1 MLELRGVT
9 KAFPGVVAND
19 GISLEIAD
27 GQVHAI
33 LGENGAGKSTLTK
46 IIYGFHQPDSG
57 SICFNGREVRFRSP
71 ADSRRMGIG
80 MVFQDFSLIP
90 SMSVLDN
97 VALFMPDQPVLLR
110 RAELRRRIVD
120 LAERYGL
127 RIDPGLTVA
136 QLSMGERQKVE
147 LIKLLVAGADLLIFD
162 EPTSV
167 LAPQEVDN
175 LFRIFEELTA
185 QGHGVVFIT
194 HKVREAVAAA
204 HVVTVLRRGKIAG
217 SVSRPALDEPSLVSL
232 MLGGVTPGPVP
243 RNRTPPARGDAAL
256 EFEQVWST
264 DAAAGRGLR
273 GADFRA
279 YAGEILGVAGV
290 AGNGQQELGE
300 TMLGLE
306 PYRGRIRL
314 FGEDIAGWSP
324 ADLRNAGVG
333 YIPEDAL
340 GMALVPG
347 MSVDENLVLGDPER
361 SGPFWMDWD
370 RIRTWLDQEKSG
382 LPVPNTPGHARVE
395 HLSGGNVQRVL
406 LAREMGRSPTVLL
419 ACYPARGL
427 DVATATLVRRLLLE
441 QRDAGGTVVLVSED
455 LDELLNLSDRIVV
468 LREGRT
474 VGEFQPDDTSTQEI
488 GLSMTTQ

>member
-46 IIYGFHQPDSG
+46 IIYGFYQPDSG
-57 SICFNGREVRFRSP
+57 SICFNGQEVRFRSP

-97 VALFMPDQPVLLR
+97 VALFMPDQPALLR

-120 LAERYGL
+120 LSERYGL

-204 HVVTVLRRGKIAG
+204 HVVTVLRQGKIAG
-217 SVSRPALDEPSLVSL
+217 SVS
-232 MLGGVTPGPVP
+232 TP
-243 RNRTPPARGDAAL
+243 R
-256 EFEQVWST
+256 ST
-264 DAAAGRGLR
+264 SRHWC
-273 GADFRA
+273 
-279 YAGEILGVAGV
+279 
-290 AGNGQQELGE
+290 
-300 TMLGLE
+300 
-306 PYRGRIRL
+306 P
-314 FGEDIAGWSP
+314 
-324 ADLRNAGVG
+324 
-333 YIPEDAL
+333 
-340 GMALVPG
+340 
-347 MSVDENLVLGDPER
+347 
-361 SGPFWMDWD
+361 
-370 RIRTWLDQEKSG
+370 
-382 LPVPNTPGHARVE
+382 
-395 HLSGGNVQRVL
+395 
-406 LAREMGRSPTVLL
+406 
-419 ACYPARGL
+419 
-427 DVATATLVRRLLLE
+427 
-441 QRDAGGTVVLVSED
+441 
-455 LDELLNLSDRIVV
+455 
-468 LREGRT
+468 
-474 VGEFQPDDTSTQEI
+474 
-488 GLSMTTQ
+488 

>member
-46 IIYGFHQPDSG
+46 IIYGFYQPDSG

-71 ADSRRMGIG
+71 VDSRRMGIG

-120 LAERYGL
+120 LSERYGL

-175 LFRIFEELTA
+175 LFRIFEELTT

-204 HVVTVLRRGKIAG
+204 HVVTVLRQGKIAG
-217 SVSRPALDEPSLVSL
+217 SVSTPALDESSLVSL
-232 MLGGVTPGPVP
+232 MLGSVTPVP
-243 RNRTPPARGDAAL
+243 LLRNRTPPAPGDLAL

-273 GADFRA
+273 GVDFRA

-290 AGNGQQELGE
+290 AGNGQQELGGNAAWVGTLSWPHPPVRGGYRRLVASRSSE
-300 TMLGLE
+300 
-306 PYRGRIRL
+306 RGRRVYTGRCHGHGSGARHERRRKPC
-314 FGEDIAGWSP
+314 FGGPETFWPLLDGLGPDSDLVGPREVRVTGTQHPRPCQSGTSLRRQRPKGAAGTGNGPKSNGPVGLLSGKGLGRGHCDAGP
-324 ADLRNAGVG
+324 AAPAGAARCRRNGGAGVG
-333 YIPEDAL
+333 R
-340 GMALVPG
+340 PG
-347 MSVDENLVLGDPER
+347 
-361 SGPFWMDWD
+361 
-370 RIRTWLDQEKSG
+370 
-382 LPVPNTPGHARVE
+382 
-395 HLSGGNVQRVL
+395 
-406 LAREMGRSPTVLL
+406 
-419 ACYPARGL
+419 
-427 DVATATLVRRLLLE
+427 
-441 QRDAGGTVVLVSED
+441 
-455 LDELLNLSDRIVV
+455 
-468 LREGRT
+468 
-474 VGEFQPDDTSTQEI
+474 
-488 GLSMTTQ
+488 

>member
-27 GQVHAI
+27 GQVHAV

-46 IIYGFHQPDSG
+46 IIYGFYQPDSG

-97 VALFMPDQPVLLR
+97 VALFMPDQPALLR

-120 LAERYGL
+120 LSERYGL

-204 HVVTVLRRGKIAG
+204 HVVTVLRQGKIAG
-217 SVSRPALDEPSLVSL
+217 SVSRPALDESSLVSL
-232 MLGGVTPGPVP
+232 MLGGVTPGPLL
-243 RNRTPPARGDAAL
+243 RNRTPPARGDVAL

-273 GADFRA
+273 APTSAPTPAKFWVWPALLETASRSWGKRC
-279 YAGEILGVAGV
+279 LGWNPIVA
-290 AGNGQQELGE
+290 ASACS
-300 TMLGLE
+300 
-306 PYRGRIRL
+306 GRISPVGRQPI
-314 FGEDIAGWSP
+314 FGTRASGIYRKTPWAWLWSRHERRRKP
-324 ADLRNAGVG
+324 RDGGPETVWPLLDGLGPDSDLV
-333 YIPEDAL
+333 
-340 GMALVPG
+340 
-347 MSVDENLVLGDPER
+347 
-361 SGPFWMDWD
+361 
-370 RIRTWLDQEKSG
+370 DQEKSG

-406 LAREMGRSPTVLL
+406 LAREMGRSPHSPVGLL
-419 ACYPARGL
+419 SGKGL
-427 DVATATLVRRLLLE
+427 GRRHG
-441 QRDAGGTVVLVSED
+441 DAGPAAPAGAARCRRNGGAGV
-455 LDELLNLSDRIVV
+455 
-468 LREGRT
+468 GRP
-474 VGEFQPDDTSTQEI
+474 G
-488 GLSMTTQ
+488 